1 VINGGSDAH
10 FGKPQKQANAPDQ
23 PDYRCYSG
31 TDEYPAT
38 SVDATYP
45 RHKLLLKTGAKAG
58 SNAMADDDIQHLM
71 NAREALVARRL
82 TLAQTIATPGDISEN
97 AIRGLLDVQRAIEVV
112 DVAIEELEQDEL
124 DKELD
129 ETEDAEDDL

>member
-1 VINGGSDAH
+1 
-10 FGKPQKQANAPDQ
+10 
-23 PDYRCYSG
+23 
-31 TDEYPAT
+31 
-38 SVDATYP
+38 
-45 RHKLLLKTGAKAG
+45 
-58 SNAMADDDIQHLM
+58 MADDDIQHLM

-82 TLAQTIATPGDISEN
+82 TLAQTIATPGDISET

-112 DVAIEELEQDEL
+112 DVAIEELEQEEL